1 MNYVQ
6 GLMSKEQEKAYLDDE
21 WERLTCKEEGKV

>member
-6 GLMSKEQEKAYLDDE
+6 GLMGKEEEKAYLDDE
-21 WERLTCKEEGKV
+21 WERLIGKEEGKE